1 MRFSRFIPFAFM
13 LVLVA
18 LMFGVA
24 TLARPTH
31 RVPVVAYCDQPDVI
45 VENMVPELAE
55 AAPLWQME
63 VSRRFHHAL
72 VIIVHGGDFLEG
84 EWIVGSEQ
92 YGHPVITAK
101 QIVRHFQQQFPD
113 RTIVLVA
120 CNTGHLKLGVPG
132 VYYAH
137 SSVWVVPDRDVF
149 RALGEANLMLD
160 GREQDRSLLEPEI
173 VGNIW
178 EFTADKE

>member
-1 MRFSRFIPFAFM
+1 MRFSRFIPAAFL
-13 LVLVA
+13 LVIFTTFV
-18 LMFGVA
+18 GV
-24 TLARPTH
+24 LAITADHQRRHQP
-31 RVPVVAYCDQPDVI
+31 AYCDQPDVI

-72 VIIVHGGDFLEG
+72 VILVHGGDFLEG

-120 CNTGHLKLGVPG
+120 CNTGHIRLGVPG

-173 VGNIW
+173 VGNIF
-178 EFTADKE
+178 EFTTDKE